1 MIIENNNFFLCISK
15 IVLLLILIHFKF
27 KLQKNYFFFDDKI
40 SVVIPTYNRGYSII
54 ECLNSVLEQT
64 YKNIEILVI
73 DDCSTD
79 NTESLI
85 SKIEDDR
92 VKYIKLNEKKGAS
105 FARNIGI
112 KYATGKYISFQDSDD
127 IYHKDKIEKQYKNL
141 IKKNSEI
148 DFCRVCLHFN
158 SSFKATFPREYQ
170 EKKIRRRKILEE
182 LCNGNF
188 ISTQSLLISNFLIK
202 NTLFDLRFS
211 RLQDYDLILR
221 LLPNKKISYTKEV
234 LIELYRKNDSIG
246 SDTKKL
252 NESLHLLSLKEY
264 KINCKKDSFLYNPLN
279 PKFYLLMK

>member
-40 SVVIPTYNRGYSII
+40 SVIIPTYNRGYSII

-141 IKKNSEI
+141 IKKNSDI
-148 DFCRVCLHFN
+148 DFCRVCLHF
-158 SSFKATFPREYQ
+158 K
-170 EKKIRRRKILEE
+170 
-182 LCNGNF
+182 
-188 ISTQSLLISNFLIK
+188 
-202 NTLFDLRFS
+202 
-211 RLQDYDLILR
+211 LILS
-221 LLPNKKISYTKEV
+221 LMY
-234 LIELYRKNDSIG
+234 SI
-246 SDTKKL
+246 
-252 NESLHLLSLKEY
+252 
-264 KINCKKDSFLYNPLN
+264 
-279 PKFYLLMK
+279 

>member
-1 MIIENNNFFLCISK
+1 MIFENNNFFLYILK
-15 IVLLLILIHFKF
+15 IVLFLILIYFSIR
-27 KLQKNYFFFDDKI
+27 LQKNNFFLVDKI
-40 SVVIPTYNRGYSII
+40 SVIIPSYNRGHSII
-54 ECLNSVLEQT
+54 QSLNSVLEQT
-64 YKNIEILVI
+64 YHNLEILVI

-92 VKYIKLNEKKGAS
+92 VKYIKLKERKGAS
-105 FARNIGI
+105 FSRNVGI
-112 KYATGKYISFQDSDD
+112 KYATGKYITFQDSDD

-148 DFCRVCLHFN
+148 DFCRVCLNFN
-158 SSFKATFPREYQ
+158 SSFKAIFPREYQ

-188 ISTQSLLISNFLIK
+188 ISTQSLLISNSLIK
-202 NTLFDLRFS
+202 NTLFDLKFS

-221 LLPNKKISYTKEV
+221 LLPNRKVSYTKEV
-234 LIELYRKNDSIG
+234 LIDLYRKNDSIS
-246 SDTKKL
+246 SDVKKL

-264 KINCKKDSFLYNPLN
+264 KINCKKDSFLSNPLN